1 MALFDP
7 GLQPERN
14 ELAWRRTTLA
24 IAAGSLVAMR
34 LLPAVFGHALWVI
47 PGAVGLVVSG
57 AVWIAARGRY
67 STVSAAAIAHGDR
80 VPHPDG
86 RLPLVL
92 AAFGMAVGL
101 LGLAIVVVIAFA
113 R

>member
-24 IAAGSLVAMR
+24 IAAGSLVALR
-34 LLPAVFGHALWVI
+34 LLPEVFGHALWVI

-57 AVWIAARGRY
+57 GVWIAARRRY
-67 STVSAAAIAHGDR
+67 STVSASAIAHGDR

-92 AAFGMAVGL
+92 AVFATSVGA
-101 LGLAIVVVIAFA
+101 LGLAIVVAIALA
-113 R
+113 G